1 MGKEGKEVVVTIS
14 IHNMDSTLDNRGAF
28 SNRRVVD
35 SSKVVLI
42 HNILVVINFMVDK
55 ILQEDGPHTRE
66 VVELVGGPH
75 NKVGVVRVE
84 LIPVRH
90 QH

>member
-1 MGKEGKEVVVTIS
+1 MGKEGKGVVVTIS
-14 IHNMDSTLDNRGAF
+14 IHNMDSTLDRGAF
-28 SNRRVVD
+28 STRRVVD

-42 HNILVVINFMVDK
+42 HNILEVINFMEDK
-55 ILQEDGPHTRE
+55 ILQEDGPHIRE
-66 VVELVGGPH
+66 VEVLVGGPH

-84 LIPVRH
+84 LTPVRH

>member
-1 MGKEGKEVVVTIS
+1 MGKEGKGVVVTIS
-14 IHNMDSTLDNRGAF
+14 IHNTDSTLDRGAF

-35 SSKVVLI
+35 SFKVVLI
-42 HNILVVINFMVDK
+42 HNILAVINFMEDK

-66 VVELVGGPH
+66 VVVLVGGPH
-75 NKVGVVRVE
+75 SKVGVVRVE

-90 QH
+90 QQ

>member
-1 MGKEGKEVVVTIS
+1 MGKEGKGVVVTIS
-14 IHNMDSTLDNRGAF
+14 IHNMDSTLDRGAF
-28 SNRRVVD
+28 STRRVVD

-42 HNILVVINFMVDK
+42 HNILAVINFMEDK